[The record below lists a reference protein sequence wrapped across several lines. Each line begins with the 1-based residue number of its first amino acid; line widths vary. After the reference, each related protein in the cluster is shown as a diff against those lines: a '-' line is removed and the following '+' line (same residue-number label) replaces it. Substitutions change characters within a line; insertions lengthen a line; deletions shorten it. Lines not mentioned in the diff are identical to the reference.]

1 MARKARIIKVYL
13 MRSYQIVRYQAYAPT
28 PLNRNRISKPLWL
41 RLFYRACLV
50 GAIFVWGGYAAYFL
64 FS

>member
-1 MARKARIIKVYL
+1 

-41 RLFYRACLV
+41 RLFYRASLI
-50 GAIFVWGGYAAYFL
+50 GALFVWGGYAAYFL
-64 FS
+64 IG